1 MKKIPHISETEWVVM
16 KVVWEQTPSAA
27 SQIIAALN
35 RRDTDWHPRTVKSFL
50 NRLVKK
56 KALGFKLD
64 GRAYLYHPLVRQSEC
79 AEAASVSFLDRVFEG
94 SLQQMVAHFV
104 ARKRIC
110 WEEIRGLQKLLD
122 GYE

>member
-1 MKKIPHISETEWVVM
+1 M
-16 KVVWEQTPSAA
+16 KVVWAKAPCSA
-27 SQIIAALN
+27 SQIIDALHQRDAA
-35 RRDTDWHPRTVKSFL
+35 WHPKTVKAFL
-50 NRLVKK
+50 NRLVRK